1 MANLLGNVSCFC
13 IQLTGCDELLYCI
26 DGDRLVY
33 SSSGAGIFAALVANL
48 AAHRRER
55 VILLYELKGLVI
67 SALARH
73 FDIALNCDMCGARGL
88 ARHRAGIVALD
99 LIILTVVVVPVL
111 FTPVE
116 RFIRQRDGRV
126 LDWSFMGTQ
135 LLSEL
140 GSARGTDFDA
150 LAAGNAVFR
159 RDPRSVCRCRAV
171 GVIKKLRVCR
181 LYTFPSPRD

>member
-1 MANLLGNVSCFC
+1 
-13 IQLTGCDELLYCI
+13 
-26 DGDRLVY
+26 
-33 SSSGAGIFAALVANL
+33 
-48 AAHRRER
+48 
-55 VILLYELKGLVI
+55 
-67 SALARH
+67 
-73 FDIALNCDMCGARGL
+73 MCGARGL
-88 ARHRAGIVALD
+88 ARRRAGIVALD

-126 LDWSFMGTQ
+126 LDRTFMGTQ

-171 GVIKKLRVCR
+171 GVIKKLRAAQSKARADGAVADAEYLIGAVGR
-181 LYTFPSPRD
+181 WLSDAYIRFPRSAQVEQRPRRSLLS